1 MIRYSLKCDKGHTFD
16 SWFKSGE
23 AFEKLKA
30 SNMVAC
36 AVCGSDDVAK
46 TLMAPSVST
55 DKERPL
61 SAPHSPAEQA
71 LAELRKEVE
80 SKSEYVGTR
89 FATEARAMHDGNA
102 PIRSIYGEAK
112 AEEAKA
118 LIEEGVPVI
127 PLPFGPKKTQN

>member
-89 FATEARAMHDGNA
+89 FAKEARAMHDGNA

-112 AEEAKA
+112 ADEAKA